1 MSCKDSEGAGFVC
14 AYGWVTL
21 WLAFHTNLQRKK
33 HCGWAG
39 GDLLQTHPA
48 AVCCYTAVTHLGNK
62 SNVEKM
68 EKKWRKKNKTKKP
81 SQIKDKKPKEVM
93 YWQKKAKTEWTDGL
107 LLSERHRTW
116 KYLPKLLPLRQ
127 VPKPFWLELSFPRLG
142 SWLMHSKL
150 SCKLK

>member
-1 MSCKDSEGAGFVC
+1 MSGKDSERDEFVC
-14 AYGWVTL
+14 TYGWVTL

-68 EKKWRKKNKTKKP
+68 EKNEKKKKE
-81 SQIKDKKPKEVM
+81 KKK
-93 YWQKKAKTEWTDGL
+93 
-107 LLSERHRTW
+107 
-116 KYLPKLLPLRQ
+116 
-127 VPKPFWLELSFPRLG
+127 
-142 SWLMHSKL
+142 
-150 SCKLK
+150 